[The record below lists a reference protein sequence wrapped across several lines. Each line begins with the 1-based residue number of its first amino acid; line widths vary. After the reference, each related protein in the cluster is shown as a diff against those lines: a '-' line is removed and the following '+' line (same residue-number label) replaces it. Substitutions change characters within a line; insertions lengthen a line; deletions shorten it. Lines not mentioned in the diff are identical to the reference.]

1 MRINHA
7 LKTALVGLLSNKG
20 RSFLT
25 ILGVVIGIAAV
36 ISISAIGQG
45 AQSLVIGQMEILGAN
60 NIFIEPGAWSGRME
74 TGSMMQSMVEE
85 MEIKTL
91 KYEDALAVQELA
103 LVDKAAPFAFGV
115 SRVVYENKSK
125 KATFFGTTPE
135 VFDIMNV
142 HSVLGRDFTA
152 EEVSFRQR
160 VAVLGHK
167 IKKDLFGEEN
177 PIGEKIRIK
186 KTNFKVIGVI
196 DEKGTQSFM
205 NLDEN
210 IYLPIT
216 AAQNFL
222 LGQDYIRWIIVNA
235 KNEET
240 INGAIEDIRSLLR
253 ERHNIYNPEGDPAKD
268 DFKVMGQKETAQ
280 ILGNIT
286 GIFTILLS
294 SIAAISLLVG
304 GIGIMNIMLVSVTER
319 TKEIGLRKAVGASK
333 QDILSQFLLE
343 AVLLTFIGGV
353 FGIVFGALLSYGTSL
368 VFGQFLGETWG
379 FLLPLKAVVLGVGV
393 SIIIGLVFGIYP
405 ARKAAQLSPIE
416 ALRYE

>member
-7 LKTALVGLLSNKG
+7 LKTALIGLLSNKG
-20 RSFLT
+20 RSLLT

-45 AQSLVIGQMEILGAN
+45 AQKLVIGQMEILGAN

-74 TGSMMQSMVEE
+74 TGSMMQTMVEE

-91 KYEDALAVQELA
+91 KYEDALAIQELA

-115 SRVVYENKSK
+115 SRVVHENKSK
-125 KATFFGTTPE
+125 KVTFFGTTPE

-205 NLDEN
+205 NMDEN